1 VAITTYAQLQTAVS
15 GWLDRTDLTT
25 IIPDFITLAEAQF
38 QRSIRH
44 RSMVTRSTA
53 TISGRYSA
61 TPTDWMQ
68 TITLQ
73 LNTDPID
80 PLEYVTQEQ
89 MNEHRSKSS
98 AGGRPRFFSMSG
110 TEIEVYPGPDTDYT
124 AELTYYAKIPV
135 LSDANTSNWLLSLSP
150 DIYLYGALIQSA
162 PYLRDDERIATWGGL
177 YSQMIEDMNVSNE
190 RSQGQVSMRM
200 AFQPLQ

>member
-1 VAITTYAQLQTAVS
+1 MAITTYAQLQTAVS

-89 MNEHRSKSS
+89 MNEHRSK
-98 AGGRPRFFSMSG
+98 
-110 TEIEVYPGPDTDYT
+110 
-124 AELTYYAKIPV
+124 
-135 LSDANTSNWLLSLSP
+135 
-150 DIYLYGALIQSA
+150 
-162 PYLRDDERIATWGGL
+162 
-177 YSQMIEDMNVSNE
+177 
-190 RSQGQVSMRM
+190 
-200 AFQPLQ
+200 